1 MKATAIPQNSQEAK
15 ARKVSVM
22 VIRLGQIGGANNASR
37 LTKPIVT
44 QFGSSGRIQSAEN
57 GPAKIEY
64 QRLNKSEEKVN
75 VFMAT
80 SIQSPVVANTKKIAA
95 RTNTRRRFGSD
106 EWMKPSWE
114 GLVLSSVIVFD
125 PKIS

>member
-22 VIRLGQIGGANNASR
+22 VIRLGQIGCANNASR

-80 SIQSPVVANTKKIAA
+80 SIQSPVAASTRNTAA
-95 RTNTRRRFGSD
+95 RTNTLKRVGSD
-106 EWMKPSWE
+106 EWGAAS
-114 GLVLSSVIVFD
+114 LRVVVLSSVIVLD
-125 PKIS
+125 PEIS